1 MRGLAAFLSFTA
13 VTAAQAPRPNVPIDN
28 EWARVI
34 LASNTPGQ
42 KSRLHKHDVNRVMIH
57 LDAGVMRLAFQ
68 DSGTKEVKFQ
78 PGDVRWDPSGGLHT
92 SENVGGTNYHIVE
105 VEIKKQGAAVVWPE
119 KDPRKVAPGVYAL
132 EFENEQVRVLRVKLP
147 AGGRIPQHHH
157 VVPRVVVPL
166 TEVSIEVSRDDGTKA
181 YIKGK
186 PGDALFG
193 RPDLHREENQLSHPV
208 ELILVELKSAL

>member
-1 MRGLAAFLSFTA
+1 MRKFMLLAS
-13 VTAAQAPRPNVPIDN
+13 TAATALGQAPRPSVPIDN
-28 EWARVI
+28 EWARVV

-57 LDAGVMRLAFQ
+57 LDTGVMKLDFQ
-68 DSGTKEVKFQ
+68 DTGAKEVKFGS
-78 PGDVRWDPSGGLHT
+78 GDVRWDPANGMHT
-92 SENVGGTNYHIVE
+92 SENVGGTNYRIVE
-105 VEIKKQGAAVVWPE
+105 VELKKPGAPVVWPE
-119 KDPRKVAPGVYAL
+119 KDPRRVAPEVYAM

-147 AGGRIPQHHH
+147 AGGKIPQHHH

-193 RPDLHREENQLSHPV
+193 RPDLHREENQLAQPV
-208 ELILVELKSAL
+208 ELILVELKSN

>member
-1 MRGLAAFLSFTA
+1 MQKVAAVLVFASLAW
-13 VTAAQAPRPNVPIDN
+13 AQAPRPNVPIDN
-28 EWARVI
+28 EWARVVV
-34 LASNTPGQ
+34 ASNTPGQ

-57 LDAGVMRLAFQ
+57 LDAGVMKLDFQ
-68 DSGTKEVKFQ
+68 ETGAKDVKFK
-78 PGDVRWDPSGGLHT
+78 PGDVRWDPAGGMHT
-92 SENVGGTNYHIVE
+92 SENVGGTNYRIVE
-105 VEIKKQGAAVVWPE
+105 VELKKPGAAITWPE
-119 KDPRKVAPGVYAL
+119 KDPRKVAPDVYAL

-166 TEVSIEVSRDDGTKA
+166 TEVAIEVSRDDGTKA

-208 ELILVELKSAL
+208 ELILVELKSN